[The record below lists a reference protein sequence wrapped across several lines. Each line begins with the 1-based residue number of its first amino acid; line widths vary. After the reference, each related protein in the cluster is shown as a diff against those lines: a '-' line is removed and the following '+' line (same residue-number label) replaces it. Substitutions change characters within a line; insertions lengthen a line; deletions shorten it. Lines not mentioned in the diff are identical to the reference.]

1 MCARIVT
8 HIHTRTHIW
17 RAVDTRVIIIVVAAQ
32 EISDYLIARAQL
44 PWMFDLMVSCH
55 EVSHDD
61 VASFRQSEAP
71 AAGTP
76 AVAERPL
83 ELESASA
90 VAEPPTPPPLVSAVA
105 DPPPPMKAQ
114 PW

>member
-1 MCARIVT
+1 M
-8 HIHTRTHIW
+8 HTLTHIW
-17 RAVDTRVIIIVVAAQ
+17 RALNTRVIIIFGSAQ
-32 EISDYLIARAQL
+32 KISDYLIARAQP
-44 PWMFDLMVSCH
+44 PWMFDLTVSCH

-61 VASFRQSEAP
+61 VASFRHSEAP

-90 VAEPPTPPPLVSAVA
+90 VAEPPSVSAVA
-105 DPPPPMKAQ
+105 ETPPP
-114 PW
+114 